1 MRKTVLILAGA
12 LALAAHP
19 GARAADDTPG
29 YTSPLADV
37 AAGLPLHIVSTN
49 TGLRPQI
56 AYGYVA
62 VPGVAYTGPY
72 PGMSVGQSIGVNAV
86 GGAIGGA
93 LANAMIY
100 AEAKSK
106 ARDYFTTIE
115 DAGCAL
121 PVAEPMR
128 QAVAAALQA
137 TAWGAALQP
146 TVHGIDRGSL
156 EDVLAEDQPRHAFV
170 VSTSLS
176 PDMDVLL
183 TSLTISAHLQDGD
196 GDRRW
201 KRNPRW
207 ADRLVV
213 ASAGMPV
220 PPKTP
225 ADSERML
232 AEEHARYA
240 ASGAAELIARVNAER
255 HGASRDDRQA
265 AVSAVRSNQR
275 RLREAKQARWTP
287 ATLARRRAQLWSAGD
302 CAALRTAIDDNARA
316 LTGLL
321 AGLYAQTLPHQ
332 GEAPPRDLPARAE
345 PAGTGTDPVREIARL
360 PGGTYLSSYDGPMP
374 MLGFIDQ
381 VLEADDD

>member
-1 MRKTVLILAGA
+1 MRKTALILAGA
-12 LALAAHP
+12 MALAVHP

-29 YTSPLADV
+29 YTGTLTDA

-56 AYGYVA
+56 AYGYAA
-62 VPGVAYTGPY
+62 VPGVMYTGPY

-93 LANAMIY
+93 LANAMMY

-106 ARDYFTTIE
+106 ARDYFTAIE

-128 QAVAAALQA
+128 QAVSTALQA
-137 TAWGAALQP
+137 TPWSAALQP
-146 TVHGIDRGSL
+146 TLHGIDGGAIK
-156 EDVLAEDQPRHAFV
+156 DVLPEDQPRHAFV
-170 VSTSLS
+170 LSTSLT

-183 TSLTISAHLQDGD
+183 TSLTINAHAPDGEN
-196 GDRRW
+196 DRRW

-207 ADRLVV
+207 ADRLIV
-213 ASAGMPV
+213 ASAGIPV
-220 PPKTP
+220 QPKTP
-225 ADSERML
+225 ADTERML

-240 ASGAAELIARVNAER
+240 ASGAAELIAKVNAER

-265 AVSAVRSNQR
+265 AASAVRSHRR
-275 RLREAKQARWTP
+275 RLREARQAAWTP
-287 ATLARRRAQLWSAGD
+287 ATLARRRAQLWSAED
-302 CAALRTAIDDNARA
+302 CAALRIAIDDNARA

-321 AGLYAQTLPHQ
+321 VGLYAQTLPGQ
-332 GEAPPRDLPARAE
+332 GEAPPKDLPARGEVVEVGA
-345 PAGTGTDPVREIARL
+345 REIARL
-360 PGGTYLSSYDGPMP
+360 PGGTYLSSYAGPMP

-381 VLEADDD
+381 VLEGDD